1 MFRVPRM
8 EGQRR
13 TRGPGQSKSLKGANG
28 SPLRHLS
35 RNSPGEPYS
44 PQGERD
50 LMAEARSANIVLPEY
65 RDGDLRGRALT
76 VEPGSTETNR
86 KRGREN
92 GGPRETARVALLPK
106 TLERRRRGS
115 ERVWGAGRGEVFEEF
130 VAERQGS
137 APFPTGRLKARP
149 CMCNLVPGSA
159 DKISDNGV
167 FQSCRLQPI
176 LRLLKDGW
184 SWKRC
189 YHEIE
194 LTISDLLRPDHS
206 RAMRSSLALACSA
219 YFVREVAGDVP
230 GTWVLGSCRRLRH
243 SQTPPTVS
251 SPSPLAPL
259 RLVFATPPVGPVP
272 VAGIPLPQRRA
283 AGEKK
288 VLHAED
294 FGVSPGLRAYH
305 GGVDFHA
312 ADDVASSCSESCR
325 QSPLYFLEARC
336 IRSAVRLSPLDS
348 LAALTSRPPGSPQR
362 KPLEN
367 RDSPRKRHQ
376 RHHHSAHPHPTYP
389 FSQPKPNRTP
399 PPVATMS
406 KYGVIVMGPA
416 GAGKA
421 SKLPPPPPPAAA
433 RRPLSAA

>member
-1 MFRVPRM
+1 M

-13 TRGPGQSKSLKGANG
+13 TRGPGQTKSLKGANG
-28 SPLRHLS
+28 SPLRHVS

-149 CMCNLVPGSA
+149 CMCDLVPGSA

-167 FQSCRLQPI
+167 FQSCRLQRI

-184 SWKRC
+184 SRKRC

-194 LTISDLLRPDHS
+194 LTISDLLRPYHS

-243 SQTPPTVS
+243 SQTPP
-251 SPSPLAPL
+251 PCLHRLPL
-259 RLVFATPPVGPVP
+259 RHCGWSLQPRLWGQSLWPASHFPSGGQREKKKSCTPKILEFPLGCGLIMVGLISMLLMMSHRPIPNP
-272 VAGIPLPQRRA
+272 VASLLCI
-283 AGEKK
+283 
-288 VLHAED
+288 
-294 FGVSPGLRAYH
+294 
-305 GGVDFHA
+305 
-312 ADDVASSCSESCR
+312 
-325 QSPLYFLEARC
+325 FLEARC